1 MYYDKQQQF
10 SKQKGFWL
18 AILILIVV
26 SSLFLSGC
34 VGVQADTK
42 VYRVGILSGLD
53 FLVDTVDGFKA
64 EMTKLGYVEG
74 KNIIYDVQTTNF
86 DPAEEQRIL
95 EKFVADEVDLI
106 FTFPTEVAL
115 TAKAATQGTDIPVLF
130 AHAFIEETGLVESIR
145 EPGGN
150 ITGVRYPAPDIA
162 VKSLETLLEVAPQAK
177 RVWLPYM
184 KDYPTISSQLEVLRP
199 TAASW
204 GITLVE
210 FPVTSTAEIE
220 AELQAK
226 AQSEDIGIDAIMHI
240 AEPVATWSDAIAVI
254 SEFVVEHK
262 LAYHGTGGKCVF
274 ILTTDPVQ
282 VGKQSASL
290 ADKILK
296 GTPAGTI
303 PVVSADPVLTIN
315 YAVAQELG
323 LTIPEGL
330 LSQAAE
336 IIR

>member
-1 MYYDKQQQF
+1 
-10 SKQKGFWL
+10 
-18 AILILIVV
+18 VV
-26 SSLFLSGC
+26 VFALLLSGC
-34 VGVQADTK
+34 AQKPK
-42 VYRVGILSGLD
+42 VYRVGILCGLD

-64 EMTKLGYVEG
+64 EMVELGYVEG
-74 KNIIYDVQTTNF
+74 ENIIYDLQITNF

-106 FTFPTEVAL
+106 FAFPTEVSL
-115 TAKAATQGTDIPVLF
+115 TAKAATQGTDIPILF
-130 AHAFIEETGLVESIR
+130 AHAFIEETGLVESVR

-150 ITGVRYPAPDIA
+150 ITGVRYPAPVIA

-177 RVWLPYM
+177 RIWLPYM

-199 TAASW
+199 AAASW

-210 FPVTSTAEIE
+210 FPVTSMAEIE

-240 AEPVATWSDAIAVI
+240 AEPVATSSDAIAMI
-254 SEFVVEHK
+254 SKFVVEHK

-274 ILTTDPVQ
+274 ILTTGHVP
-282 VGKQSASL
+282 VGKQSATL

-296 GTPAGTI
+296 GTSAGTI
-303 PVVSADPVLTIN
+303 PVISADPVLTIN

-330 LSQAAE
+330 LRRAEE